1 MLKVNRYITYK
12 SYSKRFYKLKRI
24 YQRIPL
30 KRQAQAIYKIPELL
44 FLRKLNGNFHFPMSF
59 KQKIYQLYE
68 KKVKRKVN
76 KKAVA
81 IIKSLYQHPKITE
94 SHIKTTNLIS
104 LEKKLKQ
111 IVAYSQFNRTDNYL
125 FFY

>member
-1 MLKVNRYITYK
+1 
-12 SYSKRFYKLKRI
+12 
-24 YQRIPL
+24 
-30 KRQAQAIYKIPELL
+30 
-44 FLRKLNGNFHFPMSF
+44 MSF

-76 KKAVA
+76 KKAV
-81 IIKSLYQHPKITE
+81 QHPKITE